1 MAVLSPARAPSFGAA
16 FLPRTCVMVPD
27 QTFCFPRRTEEVV
40 MNVFEKFLHTLRVW
54 TGLTDASESRLTP
67 GHGWLLP
74 TPAEALAQRHQSD
87 ARRASFGAPPRDE
100 P

>member
-1 MAVLSPARAPSFGAA
+1 
-16 FLPRTCVMVPD
+16 MVPD

-40 MNVFEKFLHTLRVW
+40 MNVFGKFLHTLRVW
-54 TGLTDASESRLTP
+54 TGLTDASESHLTP

-87 ARRASFGAPPRDE
+87 ARRASFGAPPRVE